1 MIKPFKERRLLID
14 KYVELSID
22 KQCELVSIHKS
33 GVYYKLEPE
42 SQENLSILRLLDEQY
57 YKTPFYGI
65 RKLTTWLQIQGFTVN
80 RKRVKRLMGIIN
92 WQTIY
97 NTQNH
102 P

>member
-33 GVYYKLEPE
+33 GVYYKPEPE
-42 SQENLSILRLLDEQY
+42 SQENLAILRLLDEQY